1 MLVKD
6 IMNSSWQ
13 ALYEDALVTKARA
26 MMRELGFRVLPII
39 NTERRLL
46 GIVSRSDVMAV
57 TSSKSPIRVK
67 GIMSTPWYVATMDA
81 EASRTIQEMIKLD
94 YWYAPVIKSVQ
105 DNVYAGVL
113 GLENFI
119 QSFLKKESPRLI
131 KPVSEIM
138 TTDVITCSPE
148 DEIDNVW
155 RLMREKSV
163 RGLPVI
169 ERNKLVGIVTEKDLL
184 GSGADFPTFESR
196 KGRFRAPTK
205 ISSLMETSITTLK
218 KTATLK
224 EAARIIVEKNFGRL
238 PVIDDGGALIGIV
251 DREDIAKA
259 LL

>member
-13 ALYEDALVTKARA
+13 ALYEDELVTKARA
-26 MMRELGFRVLPII
+26 IMREQGVRVLPII
-39 NTERRLL
+39 NNERRLL
-46 GIVSRSDVMAV
+46 GVVSRSDVMAV

-67 GIMSTPWYVATMDA
+67 GVMSTSWYVATTDA
-81 EASRTIQEMIKLD
+81 EAARTVQEMIKLD

-119 QSFLKKESPRLI
+119 QALLKKESPKLM

-155 RLMREKSV
+155 RLMQEKSV
-163 RGLPVI
+163 RGLPVT
-169 ERNKLVGIVTEKDLL
+169 ERDKLVGIVTEKNLL
-184 GSGADFPTFESR
+184 ESGADFPTFESR
-196 KGRFRAPTK
+196 KGRFKAPAK
-205 ISSLMETSITTLK
+205 IASLMKTSVTTLK

-238 PVIDDGGALIGIV
+238 PVVDDRGVLIGIV
-251 DREDIAKA
+251 DREDIVKA